1 MSEENVQELKQI
13 YSLINRP
20 QENPETYEKLKT
32 LLNDNSVE
40 FEELIH
46 VPCKTS
52 AEVFLFMGN

>member
-1 MSEENVQELKQI
+1 MSDESIQE
-13 YSLINRP
+13 SGWMCMLIHRP
-20 QENPETYEKLKT
+20 QENPETYERLKK

-52 AEVFLFMGN
+52 AEVLYLVE